1 MSHVSALPVS
11 KPSLDETAAEAAQYA
26 LQAFSYGF
34 HEIDV
39 MDATVCAVSAA
50 AVFRVLY
57 LAAKHPSSVYLL
69 QRALN
74 LLKRIKS

>member
-11 KPSLDETAAEAAQYA
+11 KPSLDEGAAEAAQYA
-26 LQAFSYGF
+26 LQAFSYGSRG
-34 HEIDV
+34 IDA

-50 AVFRVLY
+50 AVLRGVY

-69 QRALN
+69 QRALV
-74 LLKRIKS
+74 LLNRIKS